1 MEYKVQ
7 VYQVEGKKNLLGFA
21 NLVLE
26 GQFVLNGFAIKEF
39 RDGKVY
45 LEPPRY
51 QSYQNPQDYL
61 DYFTIRDRELRE
73 EITKAA
79 VLALQQCEDKKAE
92 MEGKWEDEE
101 LNYEIDVD
109 PKGNGSFLAE
119 VRLRFQDGAI
129 AVNQAAIY
137 RNWRG
142 ESFVSMPHRTR
153 KNTKEIQNVCFPIT
167 SEFSAEL
174 KECIMKQ
181 YEEKL
186 EQKQREG
193 LNKRILIRRC

>member
-7 VYQVEGKKNLLGFA
+7 VYQVEGKEKLLGFA

-39 RDGKVY
+39 NNGKVY

-51 QSYQNPQDYL
+51 QSYENPQDYL
-61 DYFTIRDRELRE
+61 DYFTIKDRELRE
-73 EITKAA
+73 EITEAA
-79 VLALQQCEDKKAE
+79 LLALQQCKDKKGE
-92 MEGKWEDEE
+92 IEGSWEDEE
-101 LNYEIDVD
+101 LNYTVDVN
-109 PKGNGSFLAE
+109 PKRNGSFLAE
-119 VRLRFQDGAI
+119 IRLRFQDGAI
-129 AVNQAAIY
+129 VVNQAAIY
-137 RNWRG
+137 RNWKG

-153 KNTKEIQNVCFPIT
+153 KDTKEIQNVCFPIT

-174 KECIMKQ
+174 KECIMQQ

-186 EQKQREG
+186 EQQHREEPNKQVPVR
-193 LNKRILIRRC
+193 

>member
-7 VYQVEGKKNLLGFA
+7 VYQVEGKENLLGFA

-39 RDGKVY
+39 RNGKVY

-61 DYFTIRDRELRE
+61 DYFTIKDRELRE
-73 EITKAA
+73 EITEAA
-79 VLALQQCEDKKAE
+79 VMVLQQCEDRKGE
-92 MEGKWEDEE
+92 MEGNWEDEE
-101 LNYEIDVD
+101 LNYEIDVN
-109 PKGNGSFLAE
+109 PKKNGSLLAE

-129 AVNQAAIY
+129 VLNQAAIY
-137 RNWRG
+137 RNWKG

-153 KNTKEIQNVCFPIT
+153 KDTKEIQNVCFPIT
-167 SEFSAEL
+167 SEFAAEL
-174 KECIMKQ
+174 KECIMQQ
-181 YEEKL
+181 YEEKI
-186 EQKQREG
+186 EQQYREKR
-193 LNKRILIRRC
+193 NKLIPTR

>member
-7 VYQVEGKKNLLGFA
+7 VYQVEGKENLLGFA

-39 RDGKVY
+39 RNGKVY

-51 QSYQNPQDYL
+51 QSYQNPEDYL
-61 DYFTIRDRELRE
+61 DYFTIKDRELRE
-73 EITKAA
+73 EITEAT
-79 VLALQQCEDKKAE
+79 VMALQHCKDRKGEV
-92 MEGKWEDEE
+92 EGNWEDEE
-101 LNYEIDVD
+101 LNYEVDVN
-109 PKGNGSFLAE
+109 PKKNGSLLAE

-129 AVNQAAIY
+129 VVNQAAIY
-137 RNWRG
+137 RNWKG

-153 KNTKEIQNVCFPIT
+153 RDTKEVQNVCFPIT
-167 SEFSAEL
+167 SEFSSEL
-174 KECIMKQ
+174 RECIMHQ

-186 EQKQREG
+186 GKQYKEKLNEQ
-193 LNKRILIRRC
+193 IPIR